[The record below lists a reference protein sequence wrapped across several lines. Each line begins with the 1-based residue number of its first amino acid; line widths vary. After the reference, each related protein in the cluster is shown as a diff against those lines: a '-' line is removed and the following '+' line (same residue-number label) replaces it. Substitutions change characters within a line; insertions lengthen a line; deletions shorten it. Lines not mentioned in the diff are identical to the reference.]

1 MRKNLLTLS
10 MVISGIIGISAQK
23 SYEVTNSVILKN
35 IDCQLTK
42 TSLILPV
49 PQSNCYQTISNLS
62 YSNGDILD
70 INNSNNKYL
79 REIKETNMP
88 AQGENSYLSETFN
101 VTLYPMYID
110 MSQFETI
117 YPYDTN
123 SDTYKRYTINKS
135 EYIDTNNPDIKQIAE
150 RLWSKSQDNIINY
163 AKLCYEYVAKN
174 YRYLNPNTGIHTIAE
189 ILSAGGGDCGN
200 LASIYV
206 NLLRAKQIPAR
217 HIVTVRP
224 DGSYHVWADFYLE
237 KYGWIPV
244 DVNMKLDDP
253 QGNYFGY
260 CRGDGIV
267 MSEDICFNVEFISG
281 ETYNTVLL
289 QNYLFWYW
297 CISGNNIESYHTVQ
311 SKMLT
316 QYQPFSIANIESNNI
331 TLYLKQIPG
340 ANYYK
345 VNLFGHNND
354 FIKSIDNIPAEN
366 TSLVLDELTSNTK
379 YTIECIPIRI
389 VNNIKTQMDK
399 YPLQFETKES
409 STTATEVISKRNFA
423 ITASKGQINI
433 QLSDIAQ
440 VSIFTMT
447 GKCIYNKK
455 SSATMFNI
463 HVPESILIVK
473 ITDEQGNIFTEKK
486 NCK

>member
-10 MVISGIIGISAQK
+10 MVISGIIGMNAQK

-35 IDCQLTK
+35 IDCQLTR
-42 TSLILPV
+42 TSLILPI
-49 PQSNCYQTISNLS
+49 PQNNNYQTISQLS

-70 INNSNNKYL
+70 INDSSNKYL

-88 AQGENSYLSETFN
+88 AQGESCSLSETFN

-123 SDTYKRYTINKS
+123 SEIYKRYTVNKS
-135 EYIDTNNPDIKQIAE
+135 EYIDTNNPNIKQIAE
-150 RLWSKSQDNIINY
+150 EIWTKSQGNIINY
-163 AKLCYEYVAKN
+163 AELCYEYVAQN

-206 NLLRAKQIPAR
+206 NLLRAKQIPAK

-267 MSEDICFNVEFISG
+267 MSEDICFNIEFIPG
-281 ETYNTVLL
+281 ETFNAVLL

-297 CISGNNIESYHTVQ
+297 CSSGNTIESYHTVQ

-316 QYQPFSIANIESNNI
+316 QYHPVSIANIESDNV
-331 TLYLKQIPG
+331 TLRLEQIPG
-340 ANYYK
+340 ANYYQ
-345 VNLFGHNND
+345 VNLFGPDND
-354 FIKSIDNIPAEN
+354 FIKNIDNIPTEN
-366 TSLVLDELTSNTK
+366 TSLILDELTSNTK
-379 YTIECIPIRI
+379 YTIECTPIRI
-389 VNNIKTQMDK
+389 VDNIKTQMDK
-399 YPLQFETKES
+399 SSLQFETSET
-409 STTATEVISKRNFA
+409 STTATEVISKNNFV

-440 VSIFTMT
+440 VSVFTIT

-455 SSATMFNI
+455 SSSNMFNI
-463 HVPESILIVK
+463 PVPESILIVK
-473 ITDEQGNIFTEKK
+473 ITDKHGNIFTEKK
-486 NCK
+486 NCR